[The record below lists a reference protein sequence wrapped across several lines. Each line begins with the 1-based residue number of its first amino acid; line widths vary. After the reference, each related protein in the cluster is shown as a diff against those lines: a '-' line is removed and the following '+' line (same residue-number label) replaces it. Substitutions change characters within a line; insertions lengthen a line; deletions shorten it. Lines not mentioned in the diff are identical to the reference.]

1 MSRITRPSKG
11 FAIVGALM
19 IGFLPG
25 AAHAKWIKA
34 TVSGL
39 LESGSADGLAAVG
52 GDVSLDFVIQNY
64 TRTSGSTDTTN
75 QWKQT
80 IAKSNYTQLFNYG
93 TGANSTGLGLNGN
106 YDASTTPQGPGA
118 IFQSSNNGSDF
129 LMLVSGTPSSG
140 LYITDSGTRVNIKSI
155 KVSGAISDFASTVP
169 ASLDIVDFLS
179 ASGATGEKS
188 CNAPD
193 YCGKGEIE
201 RASGGKI
208 EFKWTKVKFQEM
220 QAVPGPLPLT
230 GLLAAFRLSRKIR
243 TRIKSS

>member
-39 LESGSADGLAAVG
+39 LKSGSADGLAAVG

-80 IAKSNYTQLFNYG
+80 IAKS
-93 TGANSTGLGLNGN
+93 SHGN
-106 YDASTTPQGPGA
+106 VGYHPMSG
-118 IFQSSNNGSDF
+118 QSW
-129 LMLVSGTPSSG
+129 P
-140 LYITDSGTRVNIKSI
+140 SI
-155 KVSGAISDFASTVP
+155 K
-169 ASLDIVDFLS
+169 
-179 ASGATGEKS
+179 
-188 CNAPD
+188 
-193 YCGKGEIE
+193 
-201 RASGGKI
+201 RAS
-208 EFKWTKVKFQEM
+208 
-220 QAVPGPLPLT
+220 P
-230 GLLAAFRLSRKIR
+230 IR
-243 TRIKSS
+243 